1 MIQTRVRSFSDSNV
15 EPTQGFGFL
24 PSRSNSAEMSAGHA
38 VFSFFSADLSS
49 MVKAMG
55 IPPKLLTVI
64 YRING

>member
-1 MIQTRVRSFSDSNV
+1 
-15 EPTQGFGFL
+15 
-24 PSRSNSAEMSAGHA
+24 MSAGHC